1 MSIPGFAPLAPLD
14 PVRGP
19 GSPLDRDIV
28 PGFLTER
35 LRFDTGHAGFE
46 SDHVNFEI
54 FANVNGK
61 NHAVV
66 NEHIDV

>member
-35 LRFDTGHAGFE
+35 FRFDPGHFGFNGE
-46 SDHVNFEI
+46 HVNYENFV
-54 FANVNGK
+54 FFSGK
-61 NHAVV
+61 NRAVV
-66 NEHIDV
+66 NEHVDV